1 MKKLSYKAL
10 GRTIALSVA
19 GPMFLISAI
28 DIISTVRNS
37 HVTTEYI
44 IIDLC
49 ANIICLALAINCIK
63 LEFFNKKQES

>member
-28 DIISTVRNS
+28 DLFATFNNS
-37 HVTTEYI
+37 HVTTGYI
-44 IIDLC
+44 ISDLC
-49 ANIICLALAINCIK
+49 VNIVCLLLAIHYVR
-63 LEFFNKKQES
+63 LEFFKK